1 MPYYRDVYD
10 SLTYISD
17 TAQSYTDALMGILQA
32 YLNMSSNRTGEV
44 VKLLTMITVITT
56 PLMMVGTWYGMNFK
70 HMPELDWRYGY
81 AAAVVLTLLSTLATY
96 WYFKRKK
103 WF

>member
-1 MPYYRDVYD
+1 
-10 SLTYISD
+10 
-17 TAQSYTDALMGILQA
+17 
-32 YLNMSSNRTGEV
+32 MSSNRTGEV

-70 HMPELDWRYGY
+70 HMPELDWKYGY
-81 AAAVVLTLLSTLATY
+81 SVAVLLTVLSTVGTY
-96 WYFKRKK
+96 LYFKMKK

>member
-1 MPYYRDVYD
+1 
-10 SLTYISD
+10 
-17 TAQSYTDALMGILQA
+17 
-32 YLNMSSNRTGEV
+32 MSSNRTGEV

-70 HMPELDWRYGY
+70 HMPELDWHYGY
-81 AAAVVLTLLSTLATY
+81 AAAAGLTLVSTLVTY
-96 WYFKRKK
+96 WYFKKKK